1 MRSMRRQRTS
11 SFETFISEDFGDF
24 EGTLEEGYKMKLYI
38 KQKVFSW
45 GAKFRIYDEYE
56 NDKYSVEGE
65 VFTFGKK
72 LHLYASD
79 GNELA
84 YIHQKVLSFL
94 PQYFVNRNGEDI
106 ARVIKE
112 FTFLRQEYT
121 VEGPGW
127 TVEGDFW
134 AHEYQIYSER
144 GVVANISKHW
154 FAWGDTY
161 EIDIADGV
169 DEVMALSV
177 VLIIDAVIDSQKS
190 SSAATNSSHN

>member
-1 MRSMRRQRTS
+1 
-11 SFETFISEDFGDF
+11 
-24 EGTLEEGYKMKLYI
+24 MKLYI

-65 VFTFGKK
+65 VFTLGKK
-72 LHLYASD
+72 LHLYALD

-84 YIHQKVLSFL
+84 YIHQKVWSFL
-94 PQYFVNRNGEDI
+94 PKYFINRNGNDI
-106 ARVIKE
+106 AQVIKE
-112 FTFLRQEYT
+112 FTFFRQQYT
-121 VEGPGW
+121 VESLGW

-134 AHEYQIYSER
+134 AHEYQIHSGC
-144 GVVANISKHW
+144 GVIATISKQW

-169 DEVMALSV
+169 DEVLALSV
-177 VLIIDAVIDSQKS
+177 VLIIDAVIDSQRS
-190 SSAATNSSHN
+190 SSASASSSSK